1 MRKRK
6 KILVSIFAIFLVIV
20 FLFTFIV
27 SVVHTKADN
36 LSQQLSNAQNARKAA
51 EQELADI
58 QSQKRVAENDKN
70 RIDGE
75 IAALNTQIQTAQAE
89 ISATDLVLQ
98 EKEAELHAAEVAC
111 DNQFRSFK
119 TRARIMYEN
128 GPTTYIGIIFSS
140 GSFSEFFSNIQVVKS
155 LLDYD
160 NKLLEERKA
169 VREVIA
175 AQKSDVEALR
185 AEQLVKHNTLSEM
198 KATLYAKQQAQS
210 AIVAQL
216 EGQEKLLKERVEAQI
231 AEEERIQKMI
241 ADAVAAQKAAELAAQ
256 QAAEQAAQQ
265 GSSTTVSVITT
276 TGTGAMQ
283 WPCPSTKYVTS
294 EFGTRSQPVAGA
306 SSNHKGIDIGAA
318 MGADVVA
325 ADSGTVLFS
334 GNSSSYGKYIVI
346 THGNGVTTLYAHCS
360 ELLVKAGATVTKGQT
375 IAKVGSTG
383 ISSGPHLH
391 FEVSV
396 NGVRQNPKNYVS

>member
-6 KILVSIFAIFLVIV
+6 IWIAAFSLFLALV
-20 FLFTFIV
+20 FLLTFIV
-27 SVVHTKADN
+27 SFIPSKADS
-36 LSQQLSNAQNARKAA
+36 LSEKLSAAQNERKAA
-51 EQELADI
+51 EQELSNI
-58 QSQKRVAENDKN
+58 QSQKRVAEEDKA
-70 RIDGE
+70 RLDSE
-75 IAALNTQIQTAQAE
+75 IASLNSQISAAQAE

-98 EKEAELHAAEVAC
+98 EKEAELHEAEIAC
-111 DNQFRSFK
+111 ENQFKSFK

-140 GSFSEFFSNIQVVKS
+140 GSFSEFFSNLQVVKS

-160 NKLLEERKA
+160 NRVLEERRA

-175 AQKSDVEALR
+175 KQKSEVEDLR
-185 AEQLVKHNTLSEM
+185 TQQLVKHNTLTEM
-198 KATLYAKQQAQS
+198 KATLSAKQQAQS
-210 AIVAQL
+210 AVVSQL
-216 EGQEKLLKERVEAQI
+216 AGQEKLIKDKIATQKAEEDRIQRMI
-231 AEEERIQKMI
+231 AE
-241 ADAVAAQKAAELAAQ
+241 ALAAQ
-256 QAAEQAAQQ
+256 NT
-265 GSSTTVSVITT
+265 TTVSTITT
-276 TGTGAMQ
+276 TGTGSMQ

-306 SSNHKGIDIGAA
+306 STNHKGIDIGAA
-318 MGADVVA
+318 MGADIVA

-334 GNSSSYGKYIVI
+334 GNSSSYGKYMVI
-346 THGNGVTTLYAHCS
+346 THGNGITTLYAHCS

-383 ISSGPHLH
+383 ISNGPHLH

-396 NGVRQNPKNYVS
+396 NGVRQNPKNYVN